1 MNTKAEKYKI
11 LVDVFKGYLDTALT
25 GNIWFYAFTGAVVTY
40 YLSNREG
47 KPYLKYSLFLP
58 FFLGILIIVL
68 FLIGR
73 REANTLEQKMFEEN
87 DELRDTPPVKFLGN
101 YLLASVVMIGLVCV
115 CLFCLFVEWPPSLLR
130 P

>member
-1 MNTKAEKYKI
+1 MNTKAEKYKT

-58 FFLGILIIVL
+58 FFLGVLIIALSLV
-68 FLIGR
+68 GR
-73 REANTLEQKMFEEN
+73 REAKALECKMFE
-87 DELRDTPPVKFLGN
+87 DDAELKDTPPVKFLSN
-101 YLLASVVMIGLVCV
+101 YLLASVLMIGLVCI
-115 CLFCLFVEWPPSLLR
+115 CLFFLFVEWPPSLLR